1 MGVRPDGFAVTE
13 PDASALRGRIVL
25 NEYLG
30 RESYLHLDLED
41 GGTRRGRGLAG
52 PAPAD
57 RRQKSGLAVKPG
69 AAHLFATADQQR
81 IAA

>member
-1 MGVRPDGFAVTE
+1 MTE
-13 PDASALRGRIVL
+13 PAAASLRGRIVL

-41 GGTRRGRGLAG
+41 GGTAVVEVSPDLHLPAG
-52 PAPAD
+52 
-57 RRQKSGLAVKPG
+57 QNVGLAVKPG
-69 AAHLFATADQQR
+69 AAHLFGRADQQR